1 MNHELSLD
9 LVQSSVLAGVLLI
22 LGEFARRRV
31 GFLQRFS
38 IPGPVIGG
46 FLFALLLLVL
56 RQADVATVEF
66 DTTLQEPAMI
76 AFFTTVGLTGSLSLV
91 RKGGRLLIVYLL
103 ACWTLA
109 VVQNLVGIGLAEVLG
124 VNPLLGIMAGAVSLE
139 GGHGAAAAFGPTAEA
154 MGAEGATAV
163 AVASATFGLVA
174 GSVLGGPLAGW
185 LMKRGKVRVPTL
197 VTASTGSTTT
207 VVDQGSDTGS
217 DSGSDTGRGPETEN
231 AEESGSAGYRK
242 LLSTGVLVGVIM
254 VLGTL
259 LGTWFSDTTGF
270 VLPGYV
276 GAMVVAV
283 VFRNLNDRFGWVR
296 LDSGTVDLI
305 SGLTLGF
312 FLTMAMMSL
321 KIWELYA
328 LALPL
333 VVILA
338 VQVLV
343 LVVFVAFVVFRL
355 LGGNYDA
362 ATMAAGM
369 MGHGL
374 GGTPNAMA
382 NMDAFNSR
390 FGVRSERAF
399 LVVPLAG
406 AVLID
411 LVGLPWIVWCMN
423 WVG

>member
-9 LVQSSVLAGVLLI
+9 LLQSSVLAGVLLV
-22 LGEFARRRV
+22 LGEFARRRI

-56 RQADVATVEF
+56 RQAHVATVAF

-109 VVQNLVGIGLAEVLG
+109 VVQNLVGIGLANALG

-174 GSVLGGPLAGW
+174 GGLLGGPLAGW
-185 LMKRGKVRVPTL
+185 LMKRSKVPVPVSVPTPA
-197 VTASTGSTTT
+197 TASGGSTTT
-207 VVDQGSDTGS
+207 GIGSGAGTGQ
-217 DSGSDTGRGPETEN
+217 GPEADETEET
-231 AEESGSAGYRK
+231 EESDSAGYRQ
-242 LLSTGVLVGVIM
+242 LLSTGVLIGVIM

-259 LGTWFSDTTGF
+259 LGTWFSDMTGF

-276 GAMVVAV
+276 GAMVVAAV
-283 VFRNLNDRFGWVR
+283 YRNLNDKFGWVR
-296 LDSGTVDLI
+296 LHSGTVDLI

-321 KIWELYA
+321 KIWDLYA

-338 VQVLV
+338 VQVLI
-343 LVVFVAFVVFRL
+343 LTAFVAFVVFRL
-355 LGGNYDA
+355 LGSNYDA
-362 ATMAAGM
+362 ATMSAGM

-390 FGVRSERAF
+390 FGMRSERAF

>member
-1 MNHELSLD
+1 MNLELSLD
-9 LVQSSVLAGVLLI
+9 LVQSSALAGLLLV
-22 LGEFARRRV
+22 LGESARRRI

-38 IPGPVIGG
+38 IPGPVVGG

-56 RQADVATVEF
+56 RQTHVATVEF

-76 AFFTTVGLTGSLSLV
+76 AFFTTIGLTGSLALV

-109 VVQNLVGIGLAEVLG
+109 VMQNLVGIGLAEALHLD
-124 VNPLLGIMAGAVSLE
+124 PLLGIMAGAVSLE
-139 GGHGAAAAFGPTAEA
+139 GGHGAAAAFGPTAES
-154 MGAEGATAV
+154 MGADGATAV
-163 AVASATFGLVA
+163 AIAAATFGLLAA
-174 GSVLGGPLAGW
+174 GLLGGPLAGW
-185 LMKRGKVRVPTL
+185 LMKRYDVAVPAAASADPAGGTDREPEQSDAAGYRQLLPTL
-197 VTASTGSTTT
+197 V
-207 VVDQGSDTGS
+207 
-217 DSGSDTGRGPETEN
+217 
-231 AEESGSAGYRK
+231 
-242 LLSTGVLVGVIM
+242 LIGVIM

-259 LGTWFSDTTGF
+259 LSTWFSDTTGF

-296 LDSGTVDLI
+296 LHPGSVNLV

-321 KIWELYA
+321 KIWDLYE

-343 LVVFVAFVVFRL
+343 LALFVSFVVVPL
-355 LGGNYDA
+355 LGRDYDA
-362 ATMAAGM
+362 VTMAAGM

-423 WVG
+423 WVGGG